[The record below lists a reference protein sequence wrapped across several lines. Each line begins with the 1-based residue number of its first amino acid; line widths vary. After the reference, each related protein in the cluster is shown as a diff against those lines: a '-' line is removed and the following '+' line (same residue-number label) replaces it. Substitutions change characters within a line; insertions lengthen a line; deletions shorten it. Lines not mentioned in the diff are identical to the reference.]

1 MEACDTELRPGCD
14 PQGQLDEV
22 KALTNDVIAE
32 GKKVEDLK
40 KVNICFTLLI
50 SFQPVKLHVIFIY
63 RHRNFTSMYKGV
75 SINYGRR
82 Y

>member
-40 KVNICFTLLI
+40 KVKIFFNFRMNINCMSFHPFYTTVIRFYIAPSCCNRLLCL
-50 SFQPVKLHVIFIY
+50 Q
-63 RHRNFTSMYKGV
+63 
-75 SINYGRR
+75 
-82 Y
+82 